1 MTVYHDPDDFV
12 FVPMLEAAFP
22 AILAELQA
30 LPADAFLPSPD
41 SLTTVENGYDEN
53 GWRWFPLFGEGV
65 PAANRARCPRTARAV
80 AAVPGLVN
88 AQFSSF
94 RPGTVLYPHHGEM
107 QGVLR
112 CHLALVVPRGDVALR
127 VDGEMRRWEAGRCL
141 VFDDTLEHDAW
152 NRAAADRVV
161 LIVTFADREA
171 RGG

>member
-1 MTVYHDPDDFV
+1 
-12 FVPMLEAAFP
+12 
-22 AILAELQA
+22 
-30 LPADAFLPSPD
+30 
-41 SLTTVENGYDEN
+41 
-53 GWRWFPLFGEGV
+53 
-65 PAANRARCPRTARAV
+65 
-80 AAVPGLVN
+80 
-88 AQFSSF
+88 
-94 RPGTVLYPHHGEM
+94 
-107 QGVLR
+107 VLR